1 MAEQFKYLLT
11 PFKIRNVEVRNRVMI
26 TGHINNMARFGE
38 PTEQEA
44 LYFAER
50 SKGGVGLIVMG
61 WPVVHP
67 SGWIFPAAEKAY
79 EDAIVPKFKMI
90 TDMVHQYGAKM
101 FCQLGHPGRQGTSTF
116 SKQPLL
122 TATDIPCPTNLE
134 MPKKAEPEDI
144 EELIQGHADAA
155 ARARAGG
162 FDGVEIH
169 SGYGGYLVQQFLSP
183 YSNHR
188 TDEWGGSLEN
198 RMRLLK
204 EIAKRV
210 RKTVGDDFVVGL
222 QLSGDEFTPGG
233 LSLEDFKVIAREIDR
248 AVGVDYITVKAGTYY
263 CVNMIVPDMQ
273 HPLGLWIALAAGIR
287 EAVEK
292 TPIFCV
298 GRINDPLLAERV
310 IAEGHADMVA
320 MTRQHIADPET
331 MNKTKEG
338 RLDDI
343 RECIGCNQGCIDT
356 VYKLQHLTCIH
367 NPAAGHEKELGIGTL
382 KPAATRKKVVV
393 IGGGPGGMKAAEV
406 AARRGHQVV
415 LFEKSDRLGGQ
426 ILVAAKV
433 PYRDEFRGIVRYLEH
448 QLSKLPVEIR
458 LNEAATADA
467 VCALKP
473 DAVVVATGSVPRT
486 LGYENRRPD
495 FTEHEGIH
503 QPNVLTCPDALL
515 HDDRVGQRVL
525 VVEDGESNWKV
536 LSTAIYFA
544 SQGKQVELITPLFYA
559 GARVGLNSVGP
570 LYAKLFELGIKMTP
584 LTGFKG
590 IRDKT
595 ATLFHAFTGAEWQA
609 EYDTVVLCFYNRADD
624 QLYFDLKGTV
634 KDLHRVGDCLAPRG
648 AQEAIH
654 EAEHVARAL

>member
-1 MAEQFKYLLT
+1 MAEQFKYLFT
-11 PFKIRNVEVRNRVMI
+11 PFRVRNVELRNRVMI
-26 TGHINNMARFGE
+26 TGHINNMAVQGWPTDQQAAYFG
-38 PTEQEA
+38 
-44 LYFAER
+44 ER

-67 SGWIFPAAEKAY
+67 SGYIFPTAERGWD
-79 EDAIVPKFKMI
+79 DAIIPKYKML
-90 TDMVHQYGAKM
+90 TDEVHQYGAKM
-101 FCQLGHPGRQGTSTF
+101 FCQLGHPGRQGVTTF
-116 SKQPLL
+116 SKLPLL
-122 TATDIPCPTNLE
+122 AATDIPCPTNLE

-144 EELIQGHADAA
+144 EELIQAHADAA
-155 ARARAGG
+155 RRAREGG

-204 EIAKRV
+204 EIAGRV
-210 RKTVGDDFVVGL
+210 RKAVGDDFVVGL

-233 LSLEDFKVIAREIDR
+233 LSLEDFQEIAREVDR
-248 AVGVDYITVKAGTYY
+248 VAQVDYITVKAGTYY

-273 HPLGLWIALAAGIR
+273 HPLGLWIPLAAGLR
-287 EAVEK
+287 EAVEH

-310 IAEGHADMVA
+310 LAEGHADMVA

-331 MNKTKEG
+331 VNKAREG
-338 RLDDI
+338 RLDDV
-343 RECIGCNQGCIDT
+343 RECIGCNQGCIDQ

-367 NPAAGHEKELGIGTL
+367 NPAAGHERELGIGTL
-382 KPAATRKKVVV
+382 KPAAKRKNVVV
-393 IGGGPGGMKAAEV
+393 IGGGPGGMKLAEV
-406 AARRGHQVV
+406 AARRGHNVT
-415 LFEKSDRLGGQ
+415 LFEKTDRLGGQ
-426 ILVAAKV
+426 ILLAIKV

-448 QLSKLPVEIR
+448 QIGKLPVDVR
-458 LNEAATADA
+458 LNQEATADQIR
-467 VCALKP
+467 ALNP
-473 DAVVVATGSVPRT
+473 DAVIVATGSTPRR
-486 LGYENRRPD
+486 LGYQNRRPD
-495 FTEHEGIH
+495 FTEHEGID
-503 QPNVLTCPDALL
+503 QPNVLTYTDALA
-515 HDDRVGQRVL
+515 HDERVGDRVL

-544 SQGKQVELITPLFYA
+544 GQGKQVELITPLFYA
-559 GARVGLNSVGP
+559 GARIGLNSIGP

-584 LTGFKG
+584 MTGFKG
-590 IRDKT
+590 IRGNT
-595 ATLFHAFTGAEWQA
+595 VTLFHSFTGEERQA
-609 EYDTVVLCFYNRADD
+609 EYDTVVLCYYGQAND

-634 KDLHRVGDCLAPRG
+634 NDLHRIGDCVAPRG

-654 EAEHVARAL
+654 EAERIARAL